1 MRAEIGNLDGGLAR
15 ASDSRFMILT
25 CPQCATGYFVEDGQI
40 KPDGRAV
47 RCAHCGNRWTAHPE
61 TPLELA
67 AAERA
72 SAADT
77 PLEPTGKPHL
87 SPASEAVVTLTG
99 DDLPR
104 QFRNRADE
112 DRRMRQAA
120 INGAVWAA
128 AAVAVA
134 TVVGLAVVFRE
145 TVVRAWPQ
153 TASAYAAV
161 GLAVNP
167 TGLVIEQVRAEPSLQ
182 EGHAALAISGEIRN
196 VVGREV
202 VAPPLRI
209 TLLNAQ
215 GKRVAGQ
222 IAAFGNARIPPGE
235 TRHFVTSI
243 FDPPFSA
250 ANLQVDFAAA
260 AQGTMSRIASSETP
274 APSTP
279 TIALRGPAGEPRPTA
294 NAAAAPAALPAYST
308 PAAAAPALAAPAAA
322 PATNAPAPPAKP

>member
-1 MRAEIGNLDGGLAR
+1 MRAEIGNLDGGLAQ

-40 KPDGRAV
+40 KPEGRAV
-47 RCAHCGNRWTAHPE
+47 RCAHCGNRWTARPE

-67 AAERA
+67 EADHA
-72 SAADT
+72 SAAEATLDT
-77 PLEPTGKPHL
+77 TAKPHL

-104 QFRNRADE
+104 QFRNRAEE

-145 TVVRAWPQ
+145 SVVRAWPQ

-222 IAAFGNARIPPGE
+222 IAALGNARIPPGE

-250 ANLQVDFAAA
+250 ANLQVDFAAG
-260 AQGTMSRIASSETP
+260 AQGTMNRVAASDAP

-279 TIALRGPAGEPRPTA
+279 TIALRGPAAEPAP
-294 NAAAAPAALPAYST
+294 AASAAPAPTAMPTYST
-308 PAAAAPALAAPAAA
+308 PATVVPAVAVPPAAS
-322 PATNAPAPPAKP
+322 ATNAPAPPAKP